1 MFANEI
7 FELSKP
13 SKLYADY
20 WPQIIASGCKVPKF
34 AFDDTNV
41 DEAACLLIDALSYPH
56 IK

>member
-41 DEAACLLIDALSYPH
+41 DEAACLLIDALSHPH